1 MKHELN
7 HNNSFLTRTLTALA
21 TACAF
26 AASCALASCDLFNVS
41 VPDYFEEYTNTAAVV
56 SHALDGSYPENSDK
70 VTCLPSGSDRVVTFT
85 LRNPQQYE
93 LVCSYSF
100 SGSEANSIDGEHTYI
115 TFTQND
121 DKTELYATIKDTLL
135 FGLDCSTDKDLTFTL
150 NMTEPKSGRTFDPY
164 TVTLSANSAPPDIDS
179 PLCIIDTTDTNN
191 ETWILCFNMP
201 GTTYTDSTT
210 GIYKDIKTIT
220 IDGIAYTVTL
230 NSSGAYTFG
239 DTKLSTTAPASTSVN
254 PTSKLTFTNVS
265 GTELQSVY
273 FSSGESMS
281 NYKNK
286 TYTVTCTDS
295 AGLSS
300 TVLVPTIA
308 YQLSSPAACDIS
320 VSSTTLTA
328 GGSTDNTITQQF
340 AGDGRITIS
349 ADANT
354 TSQDSNGKPIT
365 YSSTGASIVY
375 KVYDSDGT
383 TLKKSGSISGLSG
396 TVSLDPGTY
405 IVKAF
410 VRKSLYA
417 NSKTVSWKCT
427 VTPTNF
433 FVSSSGND
441 TNGAGTLASPYA
453 TITKAITAI
462 VNPAS
467 GTNYTVY
474 VLSNLTNASTA
485 SGDYIT
491 INNSNL
497 SVTIQGSDT
506 SGTAV
511 QRTINAASTG
521 SVFNIT
527 NATSVTLKNLT
538 LAGGCAA
545 SGGGIN
551 ITSGSVTLSGGTII
565 TGNTATSNGGGIYAA
580 GGTTIL
586 SDTTVT
592 GNTATSKGGGIYIAS
607 GAKVTVQGGTVIT
620 PSGTGANDV
629 YLAGN
634 AHLSVGALTG
644 SGTVACITPA
654 TYTVGE
660 KLLSFTNASLSD
672 SEKVAL
678 CDRFEVT
685 KEGTAIYVV
694 SPEGNNGILAQPG
707 ITIDGLAGTYTFAV
721 SSVSGD
727 SVTPVTGWTAGVEK
741 PLYWVIKD
749 STGTIVCSSATY
761 NENVTGAVISIY
773 SHTTALQTGR
783 TANDGYTGTVTAGIW
798 IPAGDYSIKMTATI
812 GGYEY
817 TGSVAV
823 TVN

>member
-1 MKHELN
+1 MAVLMKKEN
-7 HNNSFLTRTLTALA
+7 CFTKIIRTSPDSIAA
-21 TACAF
+21 FAKKMFSGIACAF
-26 AASCALASCDLFNVS
+26 GASCVLASCDLFSVS
-41 VPDYFEEYTNTAAVV
+41 VPAFFEEYTNTAAVV
-56 SHALDGSYPENSDK
+56 KHTIDTTNYSNAAGVSC
-70 VTCLPSGSDRVVTFT
+70 VPSGSNCSITFT
-85 LRNPQQYE
+85 LRNPQQYV
-93 LVCSYSF
+93 LGCLYSYS
-100 SGSEANSIDGEHTYI
+100 GTAAKKADADLKDI
-115 TFTQND
+115 TFSQSD
-121 DKTELYATIKDTLL
+121 DKSTITAQIPSSLLAT
-135 FGLDCSTDKDLTFTL
+135 LDCGTDKDLTFTL
-150 NMTEPKSGRTFDPY
+150 NMMEPKSGRTFDPY
-164 TVTLSANSAPPDIDS
+164 TVTLSANSAPPDIDN

-191 ETWILCFNMP
+191 EKWILCFNMP

-210 GIYKDIKTIT
+210 GIYNDIKTIT

-239 DTKLSTTAPASTSVN
+239 DTKLSTTAPASTSAN

-273 FSSGESMS
+273 FSSGESTTT
-281 NYKNK
+281 YKDK

-308 YQLSSPAACDIS
+308 YQLSSPVACDIS

-349 ADANT
+349 ADAK
-354 TSQDSNGKPIT
+354 TSQDSSGNTIT

-375 KVYDSDGT
+375 KVYDSAGT

-396 TVSLDPGTY
+396 TVSLDPGIY

-417 NSKTVSWKCT
+417 NSETVSWKCT

-433 FVSSSGND
+433 FVSSSGDD

-462 VNPAS
+462 ETPVS
-467 GTNYTVY
+467 GTNYTIY
-474 VLSNLTNASTA
+474 VLSDLSNSI

-491 INNSNL
+491 INKSTL

-511 QRTINAASTG
+511 QRTIDADRNAASTG

-527 NATSVTLKNLT
+527 NAASVTLKNLKLT
-538 LAGGCAA
+538 GGYATN
-545 SGGGIN
+545 GGGIN
-551 ITSGSVTLSGGTII
+551 
-565 TGNTATSNGGGIYAA
+565 AA

-592 GNTATSKGGGIYIAS
+592 GNTATTGSGIYIAS
-607 GAKVTVQGGTVIT
+607 GATVTVQGGTVIT

-629 YLAGN
+629 YLESGAY
-634 AHLSVGALTG
+634 LSVGTLTG
-644 SGTVACITPA
+644 SDTVACITPTTYDVDTPAVLLKPASGA
-654 TYTVGE
+654 TLSQDICNRFTVT
-660 KLLSFTNASLSD
+660 SNNSQS
-672 SEKVAL
+672 
-678 CDRFEVT
+678 
-685 KEGTAIYVV
+685 YVV
-694 SPEGNNGILAQPG
+694 LYNDTDTQGVLAKAG
-707 ITIDGLAGTYTFAV
+707 VTSSITMGSYTFAV
-721 SSVSGD
+721 VDSYGEDLSSVKQGGSVYWKITSGTTVATSSVSGTT
-727 SVTPVTGWTAGVEK
+727 SGVT
-741 PLYWVIKD
+741 
-749 STGTIVCSSATY
+749 STTITLLS
-761 NENVTGAVISIY
+761 NGGAVKTSTLTDGKTGVVAIPSYLVAGTY
-773 SHTTALQTGR
+773 SLYLEAVI
-783 TANDGYTGTVTAGIW
+783 NGYTYSGYATITVT
-798 IPAGDYSIKMTATI
+798 
-812 GGYEY
+812 E
-817 TGSVAV
+817 
-823 TVN
+823 